1 MKRKHGF
8 HAIGVV
14 ALLAAVAGLRGLQLR
29 GMATE
34 GEAKKENAD
43 DTAAIKK
50 AGQAFLKSYLAGDAK
65 GVAAHWTE
73 NGEYFTDDG
82 SVFRGRQDIEKA
94 YADLFAR
101 KKTHTNAELDVTSI
115 RFPSKDTAIEEGYFK
130 TKDGKEG
137 PTSSK
142 YSILH
147 VRDQGN
153 WLMAVV
159 REWPGEGNSLRD
171 LEWLIGAWE
180 AKHDDTEIRTTY
192 AWWGDNKFIRV
203 AITVTQKGRTREG
216 FQMICKD
223 RSTGQIR
230 SWTFDPD
237 GSFAEATWSR
247 DGNKWTMDAAGVSDD
262 GGVMAATNILN
273 RINDDTFTFQSVQ
286 RSIGGEDI
294 ADIPAVRVTRVK
306 GK

>member
-1 MKRKHGF
+1 MKRKRWF
-8 HAIGVV
+8 QVVCVAALLVVAIG
-14 ALLAAVAGLRGLQLR
+14 LKGLQLR

-34 GEAKKENAD
+34 GNAKKDNG
-43 DTAAIKK
+43 DTAAIKQ
-50 AGQAFLKSYLAGDAK
+50 AGQAFLKAYLSGDAK
-65 GVAAHWTE
+65 AVAARWTE

-82 SVFRGRQDIEKA
+82 TTFRGRQDIEKA

-101 KKTHTNAELDVTSI
+101 KKTASNAELEVTSI

-130 TKDGKEG
+130 AKNGKDA
-137 PTSSK
+137 PTSTK

-147 VRDQGN
+147 VREQGN

-159 REWPGEGNSLRD
+159 REWPAEGNSLRD
-171 LEWLIGAWE
+171 LEWLIGTWE
-180 AKHDDTEIRTTY
+180 AKHDETEIRTAY
-192 AWWGDNKFIRV
+192 AWWGDNFIRV
-203 AITVTQKGRTREG
+203 TITLKQKGRTREG

-223 RSTGQIR
+223 RSNGQIR

-247 DGNKWTMDAAGVSDD
+247 DGNKWSLDSAGVSDD
-262 GGVMAATNILN
+262 GSVMAATNILT
-273 RINDDTFTFQSVQ
+273 RINDDAFTFQSVQ
-286 RSIGGEDI
+286 RSVGGEEV
-294 ADIPAVRVTRVK
+294 ADIPTVRVNRVK